1 MAGAQGTIT
10 MPLQFQLTD
19 LQLASG
25 LTGVHLS
32 RQKDGLGMRWLVF
45 TDPGVTLPVGA
56 HQHLLDAT
64 VTADPGALY
73 GASGLMIPT
82 ITLASGPDGGELP
95 FCIRQP
101 LIVVAVRLCVAGEP
115 SLCDVNHDGRLDVRD
130 LVRMAGCLKHDLVD
144 TTGAC
149 VDCDSSGV
157 FDIGDIYCCAINIL
171 RGPPVPPDSVHRDA
185 NVAVSLGPVWADGES
200 RIVHVHVTGADAL
213 RAAMLRL
220 DYPADRWR
228 ADVRVYALE
237 GTTRPVDVDWYPL
250 MDLQDPGHVHLGG
263 IRLGDSGASDFNVEI
278 VMVSTAPALPGDQLV
293 VSGADLAGRDGAV
306 LTPRDPL
313 PTLSLTAPAPPEP
326 VPGQPTSLALSTPR
340 PNPFTTST
348 SFEVDLPTTAPIDL
362 AVHDLAG
369 RRVATLAS
377 GVYPAG
383 RRLFSWDGAG
393 LRGGIYYVQLR
404 VNGQVLSTRVA
415 LLRNSH

>member
-1 MAGAQGTIT
+1 
-10 MPLQFQLTD
+10 
-19 LQLASG
+19 
-25 LTGVHLS
+25 
-32 RQKDGLGMRWLVF
+32 
-45 TDPGVTLPVGA
+45 
-56 HQHLLDAT
+56 
-64 VTADPGALY
+64 
-73 GASGLMIPT
+73 
-82 ITLASGPDGGELP
+82 
-95 FCIRQP
+95 
-101 LIVVAVRLCVAGEP
+101 
-115 SLCDVNHDGRLDVRD
+115 
-130 LVRMAGCLKHDLVD
+130 
-144 TTGAC
+144 
-149 VDCDSSGV
+149 
-157 FDIGDIYCCAINIL
+157 
-171 RGPPVPPDSVHRDA
+171 
-185 NVAVSLGPVWADGES
+185 
-200 RIVHVHVTGADAL
+200 
-213 RAAMLRL
+213 MLRL